1 MILVTN
7 NIAKLVSTSKD
18 LASNIRVP
26 AMVEGV
32 TFSIRVPAMVEGVTF
47 SNLWQA
53 LAHLSD
59 KLHRSVSQ
67 IHETVTS
74 LVVKEADLCLSMD
87 SVQDTQM
94 TIETTMVSMQ
104 ETLQKHERRFG
115 KILPILINM
124 QRSSDSSITNCP
136 QR

>member
-1 MILVTN
+1 LTFTQLYPTRMILVTN

-18 LASNIRVP
+18 LASN
-26 AMVEGV
+26 
-32 TFSIRVPAMVEGVTF
+32 IRVPAMVEGVTF

-74 LVVKEADLCLSMD
+74 LVVKEADLCHSMD